1 MRGHRSAVAA
11 AFCTDD
17 QVAFAGAAAAEFY
30 FPLAYKEDFRRSRVP
45 QPCAFVKEHAAGK
58 KIAKIRLTPG
68 WLGLFFFIP
77 LMRGTPLI
85 RRSFYVHLGLQI
97 GLNFVPATILGKPWI
112 EGRGD
117 KIEFFCRL

>member
-17 QVAFAGAAAAEFY
+17 QVAFAGAEAAEFY
-30 FPLAYKEDFRRSRVP
+30 FPLASKEDFRRSRVP

-68 WLGLFFFIP
+68 WLGLFFYPADAGDSSNQEIVLRTFGTANWTQFCP
-77 LMRGTPLI
+77 GNDTRQAVDRGSG
-85 RRSFYVHLGLQI
+85 RR
-97 GLNFVPATILGKPWI
+97 
-112 EGRGD
+112 D
-117 KIEFFCRL
+117 